1 MLTKTKVLE
10 LVDHMPD
17 EFTENDLFEKVI
29 LMQKVEQAKQ
39 QIEAGD
45 FLTEEE
51 FNREIDLWD

>member
-1 MLTKTKVLE
+1 MLTKTKILE

-17 EFTENDLFEKVI
+17 EFTTDDLFERVI
-29 LMQKVEQAKQ
+29 LMQKVEMAKK

-51 FNREIDLWD
+51 FNRAIDLWD

>member
-39 QIEAGD
+39 QIEACY